1 MDYLLLIIISL
12 IFSAFFSGMEIA
24 FISANKLK
32 IELDKKQKT
41 FASGI
46 ISIFLKNPKS
56 YISTMLIGNNVAL
69 VIYSIIMAKILEPV
83 IALYISSDIGILT
96 IQTIISTLII
106 LIIAEFFPKV
116 VFRLFPNVLLNIFAL
131 PVMFFYILFYPIN
144 KSIVLLSKT
153 FLSIFFK
160 IDISKSDKNFVFS
173 KIDLDH
179 LVNEIQSSSSEN
191 DEVENDFKIFQN
203 ALDFSSVKLRD
214 CIIPRTEIEA
224 VNIDD
229 SIEQLTQKFIET
241 GYSKL
246 MVYKDSIDNIIGY
259 VHSIEIFNKP
269 KQLRNVIKEVL
280 IVPETMPA
288 NKLLAKFIKAKKN
301 IAVVVDEFGGTSG
314 IVTIEDIMEEI
325 FGEIDDEHD
334 SEEFIEKKISDTEFI
349 FSGRLEI
356 DNLNETYNLKLPES
370 DEYSTIA
377 GLILFHHQNIPN
389 INDVVCINN
398 YHIKIIK
405 AGTTKIELIRLIVNE
420 E

>member
-1 MDYLLLIIISL
+1 MDYFLIIIVSL
-12 IFSAFFSGMEIA
+12 LFSAFFSGMEIA

-41 FASGI
+41 FTSGI
-46 ISIFLKNPKS
+46 ISIFFKNPKS
-56 YISTMLIGNNVAL
+56 YISTMLIGNNIAL
-69 VIYSIIMAKILEPV
+69 VIYSIIMATILEPV
-83 IALYISSDIGILT
+83 IALYVNSEIGILI
-96 IQTIISTLII
+96 IQTIFSTIII
-106 LIIAEFFPKV
+106 LIIAEFLPKV
-116 VFRLFPNVLLNIFAL
+116 IFRLFPNTLLKIFAT
-131 PVMFFYILFYPIN
+131 PVMFFYILFYPVN
-144 KSIVLLSKT
+144 KFIVWLSKT

-160 IDISKSDKNFVFS
+160 VDISKSDKNFVFS

-214 CIIPRTEIEA
+214 CIVPRTEIEA
-224 VNIDD
+224 VSIDD

-269 KQLRNVIKEVL
+269 KQLKNVIKEVL

-325 FGEIDDEHD
+325 FGEIEDEHD
-334 SEEFIEKKISDTEFI
+334 SEDFVEKQISDTEFI

-356 DNLNETYNLKLPES
+356 DNLNKEYNLQLPES
-370 DEYSTIA
+370 DDYSTIA
-377 GLILFHHQNIPN
+377 GMILFHHQNIPN
-389 INDVVCINN
+389 INDVVFINN

-405 AGTTKIELIRLIVNE
+405 AGTTKIELIRLVIF
-420 E
+420 

>member
-1 MDYLLLIIISL
+1 MDYFFLIIISL
-12 IFSAFFSGMEIA
+12 VFSAFFSGMEIA

-41 FASGI
+41 FASSI
-46 ISIFLKNPKS
+46 ISIFLKYPKS

-69 VIYSIIMAKILEPV
+69 VIYSIIMAKILEPI
-83 IALYISSDIGILT
+83 IAIYVTSSIGILT

-116 VFRLFPNVLLNIFAL
+116 VFRLFPNTLLNIFAI
-131 PVMFFYILFYPIN
+131 PVMFFYILFYPVN
-144 KSIVLLSKT
+144 KFIVLLAKT

-160 IDISKSDKNFVFS
+160 VDITKSDKNFVFS

-224 VNIDD
+224 VSIDD

-269 KQLRNVIKEVL
+269 KQLRNVIKDVL

-288 NKLLAKFIKAKKN
+288 NKLLAKFIKVKKN

-325 FGEIDDEHD
+325 FGEIEDEHD

-356 DNLNETYNLKLPES
+356 DNLNEEYDLNLPES

-377 GLILFHHQNIPN
+377 GMILYHHQNIPN
-389 INDVVCINN
+389 INDVLNINN
-398 YHIKIIK
+398 YQIRIIK
-405 AGTTKIELIRLIVNE
+405 AGTTKIELVKLVIIE
-420 E
+420 K